1 MLKTVFITT
10 LSFLAVAGLATAG
23 TVNAGNANAALLQVQ
38 AGGVAVNGG
47 FIAVGTTGA
56 AEASLSDAGLAKDA
70 LLADFTQFGPSTEF
84 ATPGVGNNAGF
95 FSLAANGA
103 GGDAP
108 FNGNNVFLIGGDGAS
123 LADSNW
129 LFIVRSDTNFG
140 PDLPLFAAS
149 VNLGTD
155 TALLG
160 GISGANTI
168 NGGDA
173 FQMAAVGGIVPE
185 PGVSI
190 LALFSAGLLVL
201 RRRRK

>member
-10 LSFLAVAGLATAG
+10 LSLLAVAGLATAG

-38 AGGVAVNGG
+38 TGGAAITGG

-56 AEASLSDAGLAKDA
+56 AEASLSDASLAKDA
-70 LLADFTQFGPSTEF
+70 LLADFTQFGDSTEF
-84 ATPGVGNNAGF
+84 GTPGVNNQAGF
-95 FSLAANGA
+95 FSLAASGS
-103 GGDAP
+103 GGDSP

-123 LADSNW
+123 LADSDW
-129 LFIVRSDTNFG
+129 LFIIRSGTSFG

-149 VNLGTD
+149 VNLATD

-160 GISGANTI
+160 GIGGANTI

-173 FQMAAVGGIVPE
+173 FQMEFIPVPE